1 MLFALLSLTS
11 GCKTTKSN
19 SSIPQVPQDITQR
32 MLNHPQI
39 DKAWEHVPEFTRDV
53 LKTISDQAAEL
64 ELEKIDNN

>member
-1 MLFALLSLTS
+1 
-11 GCKTTKSN
+11 
-19 SSIPQVPQDITQR
+19 

-39 DKAWEHVPEFTRDV
+39 EKAWEHVPEFTRDV